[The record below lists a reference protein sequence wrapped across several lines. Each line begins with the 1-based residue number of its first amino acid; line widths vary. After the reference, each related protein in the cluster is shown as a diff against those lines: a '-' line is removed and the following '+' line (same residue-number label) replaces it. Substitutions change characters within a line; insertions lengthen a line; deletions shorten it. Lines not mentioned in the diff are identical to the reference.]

1 MAGPFNAPDVVVE
14 GFKER
19 PESLTVQGTCSV
31 SELYVGTSTGNL
43 HVYAFR
49 DTPDHATELVETKKS
64 LCRRSIDQL
73 IYVKDVNSLAVLSE
87 AQVTLFPHPTYSPPT
102 PLVKTKGALCFALNT
117 TVEYQ
122 SQGTA
127 TSGTPSKGKGVPAVV
142 TRLAV
147 GCRRRIVIYSWK
159 DGEPQDVQELTLA
172 HSPRAM
178 TFVNS
183 ELLCWG
189 YTPTEYC
196 LTSLKTSTTV
206 DVSTPITTASS
217 TGSIGTMGMGAL
229 SGLGGYMTLGLGAKA
244 KPCVAGLNET
254 EALIAKDN
262 NGFVVGHD
270 GKPIRSENIDW
281 PAPPEEIAIATPYV
295 FVVLPSGSVPTSQ
308 VEGVQATSPSTFVTS
323 PVIEIRSSISLS
335 PVQTIPFPPTASNT
349 PVTAH
354 SVRLLCPSPSSK
366 SPVFVVST
374 PTDRTAAAN
383 TGSSIWRFRMKP
395 WDQQISE
402 LVEAGSYTEA
412 LALLDSLDAALVA
425 DKERRQAQIRALQAV
440 TNFRNVKY
448 DDAINAF
455 LDLNINPAKVV
466 ALYPESI
473 SGRLA
478 IPQEEWIPLFG
489 GPQPKSP
496 ERPATPQPAAA
507 TSSPKPGEAPGTP
520 KSVESPPRAPTPQGS
535 IRGVLKSGLE
545 SIVAAAKDDDTAPIR
560 SVRRPPKPDNFHRS
574 IEVLMRYLSDRRPKI
589 AGALG
594 QFNITSAQ
602 SHEMPILSATSKA
615 DLLALP
621 DAPLSALT
629 PEELVRFAQIVDTAL
644 FKSYLLVR
652 PGLLGPLC
660 RVGWCEVSEVEEL
673 LREREKFQ
681 EMIYLYNG
689 RKMHGK
695 ALNLLRQLSDKE
707 SDMSDKLTPTVN
719 YLQRLGPEH
728 LDQIFEHSRWVF
740 EQDRD
745 IAFEIFTSEEAELPK
760 EPVADFL
767 EHLDPSICARYIEYL
782 IAERAETS
790 QAFHDRLAELYLRMT
805 TDAKKRGDDEARK
818 KAYEKLLHFIDTT
831 EHYSADRLFGLLP
844 PEDLFEAKAILL
856 GRLGRHDSALEVY
869 AYRLQDFHAAEEHC
883 KRVYAPASPTAHVFL
898 TLLRTYLVPSGPAAP
913 PAAALLPAALDLISR
928 HSPRLDPV
936 ATLQLLPPLVT
947 AQDVRAFLLEAL
959 RAPRFDARVV
969 RNVHRAREEQVARRL
984 MVLQSKRVRI
994 TDSRICPQCH
1004 KRLGGSVIAVHAP
1017 HGEVTHYQCR
1027 EAFSR
1032 KLRESRAQ

>member
-1 MAGPFNAPDVVVE
+1 MTGPFNPPDVVVE

-19 PESLTVQGTCSV
+19 PESLTVQGDR
-31 SELYVGTSTGNL
+31 LYIGTSTGNL
-43 HVYAFR
+43 HVYAFG
-49 DTPDHATELVETKKS
+49 DTPDHATEFVETKKA
-64 LCRRSIDQL
+64 LCRRSIEQVVF
-73 IYVKDVNSLAVLSE
+73 VKDVNSLAILSE
-87 AQVTLFPHPTYSPPT
+87 AQVTLFPQPTYSPPT
-102 PLVKTKGALCFALNT
+102 PLVKTKGALCFVLNT

-122 SQGTA
+122 DSA
-127 TSGTPSKGKGVPAVV
+127 TPGTPGKGKGVPAVV

-147 GCRRRIVIYSWK
+147 GCRRKIVLYTWK
-159 DGEPQDVQELTLA
+159 DGEPQEVQELTLA

-183 ELLCWG
+183 TVLCWG
-189 YTPTEYC
+189 HTPTDYC
-196 LTSLKTSTTV
+196 LTSLTTSTTV
-206 DVSTPITTASS
+206 DASTPITTASS

-244 KPCVAGLNET
+244 KPCVAGLNEN

-270 GKPIRSENIDW
+270 GKSTRSENIDW

-295 FVVLPSGSVPTSQ
+295 FAVLPSGSVPTSQ
-308 VEGVQATSPSTFVTS
+308 VDGVPATSPSTFVTS

-335 PVQTIPFPPTASNT
+335 PVQTIPFPPTSSNASA
-349 PVTAH
+349 TASTH
-354 SVRLLCPSPSSK
+354 SVRLLCPSPSFK

-383 TGSSIWRFRMKP
+383 AGSSIWRFQMKP

-412 LALLDSLDAALVA
+412 LALLDSLDAALIA
-425 DKERRQAQIRALQAV
+425 DKEQRQAQIRALQAV
-440 TNFRNVKY
+440 THFRNAKY
-448 DDAINAF
+448 DEAINAF

-466 ALYPESI
+466 ALYPEAI

-489 GPQPKSP
+489 GPQPKPP
-496 ERPATPQPAAA
+496 ERPATPQPAAG
-507 TSSPKPGEAPGTP
+507 TGTPRPGEVPGTP

-545 SIVAAAKDDDTAPIR
+545 SIVAAAKDDDTASIR

-707 SDMSDKLTPTVN
+707 TDISDKLMPTVN

-767 EHLDPSICARYIEYL
+767 EHLDPAICARYIEYL

-790 QAFHDRLAELYLRMT
+790 QQVHDRLAELYLRMT
-805 TDAKKRGDDEARK
+805 VAAKKRGDDEGRK
-818 KAYEKLLHFIDTT
+818 KTYEKLLHFIDTT
-831 EHYSADRLFGLLP
+831 EYYSADRLFGLLP
-844 PEDLFEAKAILL
+844 SEDLFEAKAILL

-869 AYRLQDFHAAEEHC
+869 AYRLQDFHKAEEYC
-883 KRVYAPASPTAHVFL
+883 KRVYAPNSATAHVFL
-898 TLLRTYLVPSGPAAP
+898 TLLRTYLLPGPSA
-913 PAAALLPAALDLISR
+913 PAAADLLPPALDLISR

-959 RAPRFDARVV
+959 RAPLFDTRVV
-969 RNVHRAREEQVARRL
+969 RSVHKAREEQVARRL

-1032 KLRESRAQ
+1032 KLRESRTQ